1 MLATKNFMQ
10 KTSATHTDLHQL
22 VYDGHRF
29 MQYFAN
35 TIEEHPL
42 LVYASALPF
51 APANTKIY
59 EIFYHNRLL
68 KVVSG
73 VEKMWP
79 RLLQL
84 FQGHSNLVSSV
95 TFSPDGSKI
104 VSGSHD
110 KTIRVWDASTGI
122 EMLSPLKGHDDTVF
136 SVAFSPDGSKIVSGS
151 YDKTIRVWDVSTG
164 VKYLSSQQNADINIP
179 MSASDSSQTVSLH
192 GGWFTDIITGHCLGR
207 LPVDNS
213 YYRWKAHGSCY
224 VGWTIDHKPI
234 ILQFP

>member
-1 MLATKNFMQ
+1 
-10 KTSATHTDLHQL
+10 
-22 VYDGHRF
+22 
-29 MQYFAN
+29 
-35 TIEEHPL
+35 
-42 LVYASALPF
+42 
-51 APANTKIY
+51 
-59 EIFYHNRLL
+59 
-68 KVVSG
+68 
-73 VEKMWP
+73 
-79 RLLQL
+79 
-84 FQGHSNLVSSV
+84 
-95 TFSPDGSKI
+95 
-104 VSGSHD
+104 
-110 KTIRVWDASTGI
+110 
-122 EMLSPLKGHDDTVF
+122 MLSPLKGHDDTVF

-164 VKYLSSQQNADINIP
+164 VEYLSSQQNADTNIP